1 MQVEAPAPRLTRQGV
16 RDLGYSPRRRRYVPV
31 QCDHRRLRSCCY
43 TNGRGCGH
51 ILCPDCDLYIDVGA
65 ELNGKWRW

>member
-1 MQVEAPAPRLTRQGV
+1 MPVKLTRQGV
-16 RDLGYSPRRRRYVPV
+16 RDLGFGKKRRRAVPV
-31 QCDHRRLRSCCY
+31 QCEHRRLRSYCH

-51 ILCPDCDLYIDVGA
+51 ILCPDYDLYIDVGA